1 MPRGTPR
8 VSPPL
13 SAQFLCWRKTFGGI
27 PSVLIQVLFSLPICL
42 LQGGVAKSYEGLKT
56 PFCYDGQKLA
66 YPLPLP
72 TNPAKIAGN
81 GWDSDTRT
89 TGPTHPTVAP
99 SWWASATATGSSPHS
114 GLPLLHS
121 RSTGWC

>member
-13 SAQFLCWRKTFGGI
+13 CAQFSVLAQNLGGI

-56 PFCYDGQKLA
+56 PFAMWPK
-66 YPLPLP
+66 
-72 TNPAKIAGN
+72 
-81 GWDSDTRT
+81 
-89 TGPTHPTVAP
+89 H
-99 SWWASATATGSSPHS
+99 
-114 GLPLLHS
+114 
-121 RSTGWC
+121 